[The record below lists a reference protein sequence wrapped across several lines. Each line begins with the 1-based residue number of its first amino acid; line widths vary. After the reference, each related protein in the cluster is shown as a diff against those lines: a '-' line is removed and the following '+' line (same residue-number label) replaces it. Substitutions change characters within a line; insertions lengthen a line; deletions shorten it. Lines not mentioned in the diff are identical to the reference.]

1 MMNMGSMQRESWVRT
16 VIRQAEIGSV
26 WQVAGLEKESRK
38 MCQSVSNNEGL
49 MESCKSVGWEG
60 GHIGLGQSSDVS
72 RYLLV
77 KYKS

>member
-1 MMNMGSMQRESWVRT
+1 M
-16 VIRQAEIGSV
+16 

-38 MCQSVSNNEGL
+38 MCQSVSNKDGL
-49 MESCKSVGWEG
+49 MESCKRAWGVRG